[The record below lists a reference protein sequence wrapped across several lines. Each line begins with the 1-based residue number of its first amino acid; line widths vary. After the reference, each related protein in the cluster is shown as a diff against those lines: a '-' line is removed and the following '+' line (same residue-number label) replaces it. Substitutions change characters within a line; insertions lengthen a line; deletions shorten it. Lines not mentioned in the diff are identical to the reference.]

1 LPGYEALKQQLEDE
15 WVPAVQQRF
24 GIASAALPALWD
36 CDFLLGPK
44 TASGADTYVLCEIN
58 ASSVSPFPE
67 SAVIP
72 VARAA
77 LQRARADPSSRRI
90 A

>member
-1 LPGYEALKQQLEDE
+1 
-15 WVPAVQQRF
+15 
-24 GIASAALPALWD
+24 LWD

-58 ASSVSPFPE
+58 ASSVSPFPA
-67 SAVIP
+67 SAVVP
-72 VARAA
+72 VAGAA
-77 LQRARADPSSRRI
+77 VERARVRI

>member
-1 LPGYEALKQQLEDE
+1 
-15 WVPAVQQRF
+15 
-24 GIASAALPALWD
+24 LWD

-67 SAVIP
+67 SAIVP
-72 VARAA
+72 MAGAAVESAR
-77 LQRARADPSSRRI
+77 LRAG
-90 A
+90 